1 MSKHIKVSLRP
12 AKDEP
17 KVENWKRRQ
26 RRRRLKAKIMAKR
39 DYMAG
44 WVDRKAPEARV

>member
-1 MSKHIKVSLRP
+1 MSKHIKISLRT

-26 RRRRLKAKIMAKR
+26 RKKRLKARIAAKR

-44 WVDRKAPEARV
+44 WVDRPAPEDRV